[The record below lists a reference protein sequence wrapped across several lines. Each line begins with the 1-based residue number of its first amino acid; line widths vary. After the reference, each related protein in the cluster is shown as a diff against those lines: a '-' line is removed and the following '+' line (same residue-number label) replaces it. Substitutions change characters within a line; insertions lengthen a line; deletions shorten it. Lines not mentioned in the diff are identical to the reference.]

1 MEKQP
6 IIKTERLILRP
17 FDVSDSKRVQEL
29 AGDVKV
35 AKTTLNIPYPYE
47 DGMAEVWINT
57 HIDSFNKGSDITY
70 AVVKKDTNELI
81 GAISLMAIKEI
92 HRKAELGYWI
102 GVPYWGNGY
111 CSEASNAIIEFGF
124 KDINL
129 NRIFSLA
136 FEDNVAS
143 WRVMEKV
150 GMKYEGTRRQ
160 DVIKNGIPIDLRSYS
175 ILREEL

>member
-1 MEKQP
+1 MGKQP

-81 GAISLMAIKEI
+81 GAISLMAIK
-92 HRKAELGYWI
+92 KF
-102 GVPYWGNGY
+102 
-111 CSEASNAIIEFGF
+111 IE
-124 KDINL
+124 KQN
-129 NRIFSLA
+129 
-136 FEDNVAS
+136 
-143 WRVMEKV
+143 
-150 GMKYEGTRRQ
+150 
-160 DVIKNGIPIDLRSYS
+160 
-175 ILREEL
+175 